1 MSMMLFSLRKKS
13 AFRMI
18 AGAEFYAVSQVENG
32 QTVWYCKDTE
42 GDPQK
47 GDDPLKIAVLES
59 AEREVNQGC

>member
-1 MSMMLFSLRKKS
+1 
-13 AFRMI
+13 MI